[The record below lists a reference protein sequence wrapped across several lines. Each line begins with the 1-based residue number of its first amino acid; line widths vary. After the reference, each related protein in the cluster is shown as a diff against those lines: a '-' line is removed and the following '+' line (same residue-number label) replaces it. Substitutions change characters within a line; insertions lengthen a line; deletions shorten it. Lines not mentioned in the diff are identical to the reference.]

1 MELPSG
7 NERQKDERSDDRM
20 EYPEQCHQ
28 EPMLYTRL
36 SHFWGKNT
44 SGKKSFSIM
53 SELLNPVPHQIQ
65 PSSIQYTA
73 WNCSNIVEWP
83 FYFALFCKVSDVV
96 FTTVSRVS
104 GRPSHVFW
112 SPHSQH
118 FIRHK
123 KPGVVRPKTLP
134 EAWRAQCINYLTE
147 LNLY

>member
-1 MELPSG
+1 MFQIGQGPARGHVQHNCRLEIRIKKKSDKCSMELPSG

-53 SELLNPVPHQIQ
+53 SELLNSVPHQIQ

-83 FYFALFCKVSDVV
+83 FYFALFSKVSDVV

-104 GRPSHVFW
+104 GRPCHVF
-112 SPHSQH
+112 
-118 FIRHK
+118 
-123 KPGVVRPKTLP
+123 
-134 EAWRAQCINYLTE
+134 
-147 LNLY
+147 